1 MSFLTVLPLASVMI
15 AGPQIVSATL
25 LATGRDPRRNSRRA
39 GLLGMGWPRA
49 TGVSAGHQDAS
60 PGRLWRWSI
69 EIWSPWRWTTFH
81 SPSSWR

>member
-39 GLLGMGWPRA
+39 GLLGMG
-49 TGVSAGHQDAS
+49 
-60 PGRLWRWSI
+60 
-69 EIWSPWRWTTFH
+69 
-81 SPSSWR
+81 